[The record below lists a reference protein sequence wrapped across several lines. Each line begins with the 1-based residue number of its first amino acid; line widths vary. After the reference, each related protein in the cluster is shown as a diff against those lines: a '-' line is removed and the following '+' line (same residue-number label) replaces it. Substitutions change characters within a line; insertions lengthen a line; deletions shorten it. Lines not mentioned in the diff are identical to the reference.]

1 MAVSESNML
10 EWLTPDRRIDVLV
23 TDMTM
28 PGIDGREL
36 AGHVRALRPQLG
48 VVFVSGYVPD
58 TGRLSDIPGAIF
70 LPKPFTP
77 SDLVRA
83 VGRVLRAT
91 SNNAEQILTG

>member
-1 MAVSESNML
+1 MTDAPDGETAL
-10 EWLTPDRRIDVLV
+10 ELVIQDRRFDAIV

-36 AGHVRALRPQLG
+36 AGRVRAVRPELG

-58 TGRLSDIPGAIF
+58 LAPLSDIHGAVF

-77 SDLVRA
+77 SDLLRA
-83 VGRVLRAT
+83 VGRVIPRAAT
-91 SNNAEQILTG
+91 AA